1 MNREQATVYLTLLG
15 WEPFSD
21 RLQGIVGIRH
31 PDGSNS
37 VVINTHN
44 IMTTLEDVRASP
56 RILHTAWCCL
66 YDDELKRICDVL
78 DIPLVCYVTITH
90 KEKTSC
96 LHTQCVAATTHAV
109 TGG

>member
-1 MNREQATVYLTLLG
+1 MDEGGDDIMTHDQILAHPAKEDMGTDGGDKSNMNREQVTVYLTLLG

-78 DIPLVCYVTITH
+78 D
-90 KEKTSC
+90 
-96 LHTQCVAATTHAV
+96 
-109 TGG
+109 